1 MHDFESSYLWCSYF
15 KFNYLMPST
24 FFLHVVRF
32 RAIQSNLP
40 KPQHRQ
46 KKAAT
51 ADLSSA
57 RQSFGALLLC
67 EVNPP
72 SSEP

>member
-1 MHDFESSYLWCSYF
+1 
-15 KFNYLMPST
+15 MPST

-57 RQSFGALLLC
+57 RQSLGALLLC